1 MKNLKETKEQ
11 IFATTIH
18 ISNILKSNE
27 MSAIC
32 ILYKKQQE
40 LVATPAIVV
49 GSPYNIIPAVIKIM
63 QESEEVRNIILTA
76 CDYYR
81 FQEKEKIE
89 TKEMPQYLKE
99 FIEELLNELQ

>member
-49 GSPYNIIPAVIKIM
+49 GFPYNIIPAVIKIM

-76 CDYYR
+76 SEYYQ
-81 FQEKEKIE
+81 FQEKEKAN
-89 TKEMPQYLKE
+89 TKEVPPYLKDY
-99 FIEELLNELQ
+99 IEELIKGL

>member
-11 IFATTIH
+11 IFATTIQ

-63 QESEEVRNIILTA
+63 QESEEV
-76 CDYYR
+76 
-81 FQEKEKIE
+81 QEKEKAN
-89 TKEMPQYLKE
+89 TKEVPPYLKDY
-99 FIEELLNELQ
+99 IEELIKGL